1 MDSKEKNKS
10 DFSKN
15 LIRLRKERGLSQMK
29 LAKLA
34 GLTQRM
40 IAYYEN
46 EAVKPPLDNI
56 VAIAKALGVNINT
69 LLGISES
76 ETSKT
81 LLAKLDS
88 RTITKLK
95 LILSLPKKERHIIYS
110 IAENFHA
117 KRELKKLK
125 QSYECNLV
133 D

>member
-1 MDSKEKNKS
+1 MDVEEKNKS
-10 DFSKN
+10 IFSKN
-15 LIRLRKERGLSQMK
+15 LVRLRKERGFSQMK

-46 EAVKPPLDNI
+46 EAVKPPIDNI
-56 VAIAKALGVNINT
+56 EAIAKVLGVKIND
-69 LLGISES
+69 LLGTSES
-76 ETSKT
+76 VTSQT

-125 QSYECNLV
+125 QNYECNLV